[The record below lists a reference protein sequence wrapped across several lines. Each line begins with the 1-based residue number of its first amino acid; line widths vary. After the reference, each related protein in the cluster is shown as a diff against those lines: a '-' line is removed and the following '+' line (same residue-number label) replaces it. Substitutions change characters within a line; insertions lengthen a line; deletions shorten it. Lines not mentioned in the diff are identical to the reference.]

1 VVEDHEDTRRVL
13 SRALRRRGF
22 GVTVAEGV
30 ESACEQYEQ
39 ARPDL
44 VICDLG
50 LPDGTGWDA
59 LRRLREFGPVK
70 AIAMSGF
77 GMEDDIQKSRDAG
90 FAAHLTKPVNFP
102 HLENVLAAVLN
113 EQNVAC

>member
-1 VVEDHEDTRRVL
+1 M
-13 SRALRRRGF
+13 
-22 GVTVAEGV
+22 AEGV
-30 ESACEQYEQ
+30 ESACEQYEN

-59 LRRLREFGPVK
+59 LERLKQFGPVK

-77 GMEDDIQKSRDAG
+77 GMEDDIKRSRDAG

-102 HLENVLAAVLN
+102 HLENVLAAILN